1 MIMKNIFSFL
11 LVLIISSHSW
21 AQCSVSLGNDI
32 VQCNGAPVTLVP
44 VFNGTATPQQL
55 RIQYNA
61 TMGVSGLV
69 NAPKVYMHSGIQT
82 VPFGGWEY
90 VVGNW
95 GQDDGLG
102 EMTEISNDLWEITI
116 NVPSYYNYPGG
127 TNVNG
132 LWLVFRNA
140 DGSATGKNDND
151 EDIFLYTS
159 NGNTCDFG
167 GVTGTDIAPNA
178 GSFSWN
184 TGATSQNL
192 TINES
197 GTYTVTYTDGVGCST
212 SDAVLVTFS
221 TSSIQVDL
229 GPDQSLCDGETI
241 VLNAGAG
248 YSSYVWSTSETSQTL
263 EVGLPGDYSVT
274 VTDANGCT
282 GIDLVHIETGTS
294 PMADFSHSPVSG
306 LTVEFTDIGSDAE
319 TVYWDFDAN
328 GTTDATSTAGGTVQH
343 TFPSESVFGVRM
355 ISENAC
361 GSDTATHNVLV
372 QDVAVEE
379 LAASVGLQVY
389 PNPVADVLSVAVN
402 STCQLLGIELVD
414 VAGRS
419 VVRTGQ
425 LQGNAATIDLASSV
439 NGTYILSVITDEG
452 TIRRTIIRQTP

>member
-1 MIMKNIFSFL
+1 MKFIYSYFL
-11 LVLIISSHSW
+11 ILLLPVYSW
-21 AQCSVSLGNDI
+21 AQCSVSLGNDV
-32 VQCNGAPVTLVP
+32 VQCNGAPVTLIP
-44 VFNGTATPQQL
+44 VYNGTSTPQQL

-69 NAPKVYMHSGIQT
+69 NSPKVYLHSGIQT

-95 GQDDGLG
+95 GADDGLG

-116 NVPSYYNYPGG
+116 NVPGYYNYPGG

-132 LWLVFRNA
+132 LWMVFRNA
-140 DGSATGKNDND
+140 DGTATGKNDTN

-167 GVTGTDIAPNA
+167 GVTGTDVAPNS

-184 TGATSQNL
+184 TGASTQNL
-192 TINES
+192 TVTES
-197 GTYTVTYTDGVGCST
+197 GTYTVTYTDGVGCVS
-212 SDAVLVTFS
+212 SDAVQVTFS
-221 TSSIQVDL
+221 SSNIQVDL

-241 VLNAGAG
+241 VLDAGSG
-248 YSSYVWSTSETSQTL
+248 YSSYSWSTSEASQTL

-282 GIDLVHIETGTS
+282 GIDLIHIETGDT
-294 PMADFSHSPVSG
+294 PFADFSYSPVNG
-306 LTVEFTDIGSDAE
+306 LTVEFTDIGTDAE
-319 TVYWDFDAN
+319 TIYWDFDAN
-328 GTTDATSTAGGTVQH
+328 GTTDATSTAGGSVQH

-372 QDVAVEE
+372 QDVAIGE
-379 LAASVGLQVY
+379 LESKVGLEVY
-389 PNPVADVLSVAVN
+389 PNPTIDMLKVSVNANYKLEALELSD
-402 STCQLLGIELVD
+402 I
-414 VAGRS
+414 AGRS
-419 VVRTGQ
+419 VFSNGT
-425 LQGNAATIDLASSV
+425 LQGSAVLIDLSALN
-439 NGTYILSVITDEG
+439 NGTYILSINTDVG
-452 TIRRTIIRQTP
+452 TLNRTIIKQTP